1 MTKTPF
7 IASLRK
13 SSPAVKAGLV
23 VVLAL
28 AGWGLYK
35 LLFASGGGGPAGGP
49 RGPVVAV
56 ETTPVRRGP
65 IRDIGLFSGTLIPK
79 TSFSVAPKISG
90 KLKRLFVDIGDTV
103 RQGQLIALL
112 EDEEYQQ
119 QVLQAEA
126 DLRVARAN
134 LVEAKSSLELAK
146 RDLER
151 ARTLHAKG
159 IQSDAQLDSAIAQA
173 GAQESRYKVAEAQ
186 EANRQAALET
196 ARVRLSYTQ
205 IRAAWERGSETR
217 YVGERFVNEGAMLS
231 VNTQIISII
240 ELQPITAV
248 LFVTDRDYQRLGT
261 GQETTITSGAFTGK
275 TFLGKV
281 VRIAPLLQETSRQ
294 ARVEVEITNP
304 EGLLKP
310 GMFIT
315 AQVEFGARAEATIVP
330 INAVVQ
336 RNNLAGVF
344 LADTENMKAGF
355 VPVRIGIVQGEQ
367 AEVLEPAS
375 LDGEVVTL
383 GHHLLEDG
391 AGIILPQRGDKP
403 AGQPGAPAKKKAEKP
418 ASKPASKPAGK
429 RS

>member
-1 MTKTPF
+1 MTKTPL
-7 IASLRK
+7 IAALKK
-13 SSPAVKAGLV
+13 SPPAVKAALV

-28 AGWGLYK
+28 AVWGLYK
-35 LLFASGGGGPAGGP
+35 IFFSSGGAEAGGP

-56 ETTPVRRGP
+56 ETTAVQRGP

-79 TSFSVAPKISG
+79 TSFSIAPKISG
-90 KLKRLFVDIGDTV
+90 KLKRLLVDIGDLV
-103 RQGQLIALL
+103 RQGQLVAVL

-126 DLRVARAN
+126 DLRVAKAN
-134 LVEAKSSLELAK
+134 LVEAKSSLDLAK

-159 IQSDAQLDSAIAQA
+159 IQSDSQLDAAVAQA
-173 GAQESRYKVAEAQ
+173 EAQESRYKVAEAQ

-205 IRAAWERGSETR
+205 IRAAWERGSEVR

-231 VNTQIISII
+231 PNSQIISII

-248 LFVTDRDYQRLGT
+248 IFVTDKDYQRLGT
-261 GQETTITSGAFTGK
+261 GQETTITSSAFSGK
-275 TFLGKV
+275 TFAGKV

-294 ARVEVEITNP
+294 ARVEIEITNP
-304 EGLLKP
+304 ESLLKP

-330 INAVVQ
+330 LNAVVQ
-336 RNNLAGVF
+336 RSNTSGVF
-344 LADTENMKAGF
+344 QADLENLKAKF
-355 VPVRIGIVQGEQ
+355 VPVKVGIVQGER

-375 LDGEVVTL
+375 LNGEVVTL

-391 AGIILPQRGDKP
+391 VNIILPQKGERPDGP
-403 AGQPGAPAKKKAEKP
+403 PGAPAKKKPE
-418 ASKPASKPAGK
+418 KPAGK
-429 RS
+429 PAGKKP